1 MMKSIEGKETLSLL
15 DLKGK
20 IEFEEPKKMVAL
32 SFDLDEKICKILEE
46 MAEERNKSEEEIVNE
61 IVEKSYLDYKNRQ
74 STKR

>member
-20 IEFEEPKKMVAL
+20 IEFEEPKKMVEL
-32 SFDLDEKICKILEE
+32 SFDLDEKICKMLEV
-46 MAEERNKSEEEIVNE
+46 MVKERNKSEEEIVNE